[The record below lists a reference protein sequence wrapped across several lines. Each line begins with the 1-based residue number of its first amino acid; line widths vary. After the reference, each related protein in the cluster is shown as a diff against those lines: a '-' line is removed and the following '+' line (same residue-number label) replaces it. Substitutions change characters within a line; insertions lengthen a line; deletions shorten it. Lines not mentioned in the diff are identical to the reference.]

1 MNNGLLASSL
11 ALSAPP
17 IVFVTLVGSLILLSV
32 RTRCGVK
39 GLVLSRRMSHS
50 LNASVIVM
58 LVLFVV
64 LVIVRFKT
72 LA

>member
-1 MNNGLLASSL
+1 
-11 ALSAPP
+11 
-17 IVFVTLVGSLILLSV
+17 VGSRDWFSPDD
-32 RTRCGVK
+32 
-39 GLVLSRRMSHS
+39 S